1 MPSMPRNAVHPSVV
15 SLLLILCTGAEL
27 RGQEDSD
34 AKARAGLL
42 ATIAA
47 GKTKDVEKAVKLR
60 EGNLHDLVL
69 PLVAEDPAG
78 IADAKKLAAVFP
90 AAEKT
95 GLTKLLDE
103 LAALTA
109 EQRKSFVFAYGAV
122 RGVERRAI
130 EASWPPE
137 ERTSDLAEAGRRCTA
152 ATSAYLSSRVSLIE
166 FSTDLAAPFGSR
178 REALEKAKTAFET
191 AGDRRREVAAM
202 ALWSLALLANFEAE
216 QAIRARNGA
225 QAVLVESGAPHDKGD
240 LAALLG
246 RIDLVLAE
254 GLLDDGR
261 PDAALAAASRA
272 KVLLKQPTPL
282 EGLRIGILTADAK
295 MESAGPAAAADAVKP
310 LLQLVPFT
318 DDAGLLVDGARVVS
332 RVLRRT
338 GKSDEAV
345 RLLALCRN
353 RLKALGAPPEKD
365 AVLAY
370 LSGLALGAAGKDEAA
385 MTAFVTAEDLA
396 KKAGA
401 AYVER
406 SARAGRALMLIARR
420 EESNGK
426 KMLEEALG
434 VSAGGPTLDRISA
447 AAFKLAFAEWYVDMK
462 RGPEANIWLTEATAA
477 CDELGCSYE
486 TLPGRADT
494 VRNESDEPL
503 RLRLLRGLRDVKLGR
518 ALADFE
524 PVYASYERPRCED
537 FVPYLADDGVVEPA
551 FEREVRESAAR
562 VARLRRGLLVG
573 RRTPTEDEARAVV
586 ELRKSLR
593 FRAADRSG
601 SFVMRHFPPPAT
613 FKRAR
618 ANVCGPLG
626 AVYGVHAEEK
636 GGFVFA
642 FSAEAFRFYGIPPK
656 VDVKK
661 LCTDFA
667 KVAADP
673 SSTPDQYVAAASSV
687 WIELV
692 KPVQDVF
699 EQKQRLAVYV
709 DDVFDAVPFEAL
721 VPPDAKGTFGGLPY
735 LMNKI
740 AIGRIPT
747 TSIAREARF
756 EAGRFKWLR
765 DPKSIGCFV
774 KSVDEVE
781 SFGKAF
787 GAKTVFQSA
796 ADRKGGAQFPQAGP
810 GSVLFAGPGFPQKY
824 LDWNSRNAPDLVVM
838 TDPPEA
844 QREGMHPIRAF
855 FGRGSKA
862 LFAPTEKMDPILA
875 EALGSYATTL
885 MTANGQGP
893 FEALAEA
900 QKTLLNNALPS
911 AKPLTKD
918 FRHPAYWAKFRAYSV
933 AP

>member
-1 MPSMPRNAVHPSVV
+1 MLGNVARPFVL
-15 SLLLILCTGAEL
+15 SLLLILFAGPAL

-34 AKARAGLL
+34 AKARVGLL
-42 ATIAA
+42 ASIAA

-60 EGNLHDLVL
+60 EGDLHDLVL

-90 AAEKT
+90 AAEKA
-95 GLTKLLDE
+95 GVTKLLDE
-103 LAALTA
+103 LAAQTN
-109 EQRKSFVFAYGAV
+109 EQRKAFVFAYGAV
-122 RGVERRAI
+122 RGLERKAG
-130 EASWPPE
+130 EATWPPE
-137 ERTSDLAEAGRRCTA
+137 DRTSELAEAGRRTA
-152 ATSAYLSSRVSLIE
+152 AAASAYLSSRVFLTE
-166 FSTDLAAPFGSR
+166 CATDLESSFGPR
-178 REALEKAKTAFET
+178 RDALEKAKAAFE
-191 AGDRRREVAAM
+191 AVGDRRREATAM
-202 ALWSLALLANFEAE
+202 ALWSLSLLAGFEGE
-216 QAIRARNGA
+216 QAIRARGAA
-225 QAVLVESGAPHDKGD
+225 QAVLVESGAPHDRGA
-240 LAALLG
+240 LAALFG
-246 RIDLVLAE
+246 RIDLVLGE

-272 KVLLKQPTPL
+272 KVLIKQPSPAD
-282 EGLRIGILTADAK
+282 GLRMGILAADAK
-295 MESAGPAAAADAVKP
+295 MESSGPAAAADAVKP
-310 LLQLVPFT
+310 LLQLIPVT
-318 DDAGLLVDGARVVS
+318 DDARLLVDGARVVA

-338 GKSDEAV
+338 GKAEDAV

-353 RLKALGAPPEKD
+353 RLKALAAPPEQE

-370 LSGLALGAAGKDEAA
+370 LSGLALGAAAKDEAA
-385 MTAFVTAEDLA
+385 TTAFVTAEDLA

-401 AYVER
+401 AYLER

-420 EESNGK
+420 EEANGK
-426 KMLEEALG
+426 KMLEEALAI
-434 VSAGGPTLDRISA
+434 SAGGPTLDRISA

-462 RGPEANIWLTEATAA
+462 RGPEANVWLTEATSA
-477 CDELGCSYE
+477 CDELGCTYE
-486 TLPGRADT
+486 NLPGRADT
-494 VRNESDEPL
+494 VRNDSDEPL

-551 FEREVRESAAR
+551 FEREVRESVAR

-573 RRTPTEDEARAVV
+573 RKTPTEDQARAVV

-593 FRAADRSG
+593 HRAADRSG
-601 SFVMRHFPPPAT
+601 SFVMRNFPQPAS

-618 ANVCGPLG
+618 FNVCGPLG

-642 FSAEAFRFYGIPPK
+642 FSAETFRFYGIPPK

-661 LCTDFA
+661 LCADFA

-673 SSTPDQYVAAASSV
+673 TTTPEQYVAAASSV

-699 EQKQRLAVYV
+699 AQKRRLAVYV

-721 VPPDAKGTFGGLPY
+721 VPPETKGTFAGFPY
-735 LMNKI
+735 LLHKI

-747 TSIAREARF
+747 TSIAREERF
-756 EAGRFKWLR
+756 DVAKFKWLR
-765 DPKSIGCFV
+765 EPKLIGCFV
-774 KSVDEVE
+774 KSVEEVQP
-781 SFGKAF
+781 FGKAF
-787 GAKTVFQSA
+787 GAATVFQSA
-796 ADRKGGAQFPQAGP
+796 ADRKSGAQLPKAGS
-810 GSVLFAGPGFPQKY
+810 GSVLFAAPGFPQKY
-824 LDWNSRNAPDLVVM
+824 LDWNSRNAPDFVVLN
-838 TDPPEA
+838 DPPEA
-844 QREGMHPIRAF
+844 PREGMHPIRAF
-855 FGRGSKA
+855 FGRGSKG
-862 LFAPTEKMDPILA
+862 LLAPTEKMDPQLA
-875 EALGSYATTL
+875 EALGTYATNL

-900 QKTLLNNALPS
+900 QKSLLNNALPS

-918 FRHPAYWAKFRAYSV
+918 FRHPAYWTKFRAYSS